1 MDKFLLAA
9 VLTIASI
16 APALAQTNHVRHSQ
30 ESLAA
35 FRIHAVEAPRFSTV
49 GCVGP
54 YLGTWE
60 EGNPDTG
67 NAC

>member
-1 MDKFLLAA
+1 MHKFLLAA
-9 VLTIASI
+9 LLTVASI

-30 ESLAA
+30 HAA
-35 FRIHAVEAPRFSTV
+35 LRIDAPRFNTN

-60 EGNPDTG
+60 EGNPGTS